1 VRLACLFSGGKD
13 STYSI
18 LRAKEMGHET
28 ACLIT
33 LHPAADDSLVFH
45 HPNSQVTKHLAES
58 MQIPLLEFDI
68 QGRSKEDESQAL
80 ENAVV
85 QAKVLYSINGVLNGG
100 ISSRFQK
107 KVFDE
112 VCLNH
117 KLTPIAPM
125 WGADPV
131 AYMRELL
138 DRGFQI
144 MIVAVSAMGL
154 GKEWLGTILDRHS
167 LDTLYALSK
176 KNGFNVNFEGGEAET
191 LVIDCPIYH
200 KKLQV
205 KNADIHWDG
214 QRGMFEIRDAALV
227 EK

>member
-1 VRLACLFSGGKD
+1 MRLACLFSGGKD

-45 HPNSQVTKHLAES
+45 YPNSQLTKHLAES
-58 MQIPLLEFDI
+58 MQIPLIESNI
-68 QGRSKEDESQAL
+68 QGRSKEDESRAL

-85 QAKVLYSINGVLNGG
+85 RAKALYSINSVLNGG

-107 KVFDE
+107 QVFDK
-112 VCLNH
+112 VCLDN
-117 KLTPIAPM
+117 KLTPVAPM

-131 AYMRELL
+131 AYMHELV

-154 GKEWLGTILDRHS
+154 GKEWLGAILDRHS
-167 LDTLYALSK
+167 LETLYALSK
-176 KNGFNVNFEGGEAET
+176 KYGFNVNFEGGEAET
-191 LVIDCPIYH
+191 LVIDCPLYH
-200 KKLQV
+200 KRLQV
-205 KNADIHWDG
+205 NQADIQWDG

>member
-1 VRLACLFSGGKD
+1 MRLACLFSGGKD
-13 STYSI
+13 STYSV

-45 HPNSQVTKHLAES
+45 YPNSQITKHLAES
-58 MQIPLLEFDI
+58 MQIPLIESNI
-68 QGRSKEDESQAL
+68 QGKSKEDESQAL
-80 ENAVV
+80 ENTVV
-85 QAKVLYSINGVLNGG
+85 QAKALYSINGVLNGG

-107 KVFDE
+107 QVFDK
-112 VCLNH
+112 VCLNN
-117 KLTPIAPM
+117 KLTPVAPM

-131 AYMRELL
+131 VYMHELL
-138 DRGFQI
+138 DSGFQI

-154 GKEWLGTILDRHS
+154 GKEWLGAILDRHS
-167 LDTLYALSK
+167 LETLYALSK
-176 KNGFNVNFEGGEAET
+176 KYGFNVNFEGGEAET
-191 LVIDCPIYH
+191 LVIDCPLYH

-205 KNADIHWDG
+205 KQADIHWDG